1 MGEFALMRL
10 RRLTDRLSEMTGD
23 LAVINGQIVSLETAL
38 KVLRKERSVV
48 EQEINRLQDQLDI
61 REV

>member
-1 MGEFALMRL
+1 
-10 RRLTDRLSEMTGD
+10 MTGD

>member
-10 RRLTDRLSEMTGD
+10 RRLTDHLSEMTGD

-38 KVLRKERSVV
+38 QVLRKERSVV